1 MYLEEVDSAGSV
13 NSGVLVGSTENGA
26 LGVLGRVKRRRDVN
40 LEALG
45 EDRVELGRRLKE
57 VGRVPRLPR
66 CQKRDGQGG
75 ITRSASVLQLGNPNN
90 RGRAYLGKR
99 VAVLPAVVL
108 GLKVAV
114 DGVGRGVLRAAD
126 GEGDARGSLGLDLER
141 GGAEGEV
148 LRKEV
153 RRRLTNILRIRKERV
168 RVIVRTS
175 GSRSRRPADGAT
187 GRPREK
193 SRAAEG
199 QGRTRHETGTKAIV
213 MKS

>member
-1 MYLEEVDSAGSV
+1 MAFLDGLSVVVTSILRPLARTESSSAV
-13 NSGVLVGSTENGA
+13 VL
-26 LGVLGRVKRRRDVN
+26 
-40 LEALG
+40 
-45 EDRVELGRRLKE
+45 RRLDVFHAFQDARKE
-57 VGRVPRLPR
+57 MAKEASR
-66 CQKRDGQGG
+66 GQPPCF
-75 ITRSASVLQLGNPNN
+75 QLGNPNN

-148 LRKEV
+148 LREEV
-153 RRRLTNILRIRKERV
+153 RRRLTNILRSRKERV